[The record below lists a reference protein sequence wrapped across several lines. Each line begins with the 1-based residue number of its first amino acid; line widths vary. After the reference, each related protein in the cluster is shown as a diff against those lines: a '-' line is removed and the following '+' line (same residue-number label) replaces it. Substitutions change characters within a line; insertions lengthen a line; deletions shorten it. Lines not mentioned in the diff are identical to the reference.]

1 MGSARESSVKLTIGS
16 VIGSITLHMSCLTSY
31 RMASD
36 FNKENDGKYNNW
48 LENILVPNLPSKNK
62 YLTLTVTNYTKA
74 DIKVLWF

>member
-1 MGSARESSVKLTIGS
+1 
-16 VIGSITLHMSCLTSY
+16 MSCLTSY

-36 FNKENDGKYNNW
+36 FNKENVGKYNNW

>member
-1 MGSARESSVKLTIGS
+1 
-16 VIGSITLHMSCLTSY
+16 MSCLTSY

-36 FNKENDGKYNNW
+36 FNKKNVGKYNNW